1 MAVLL
6 LCVEYQTDSL
16 LPFNAWTLGS
26 VKLDTK
32 ERCLHS
38 ALRLGSH
45 SLTAAVSPCAWEPLP
60 AELLASLRRA
70 LRHAYLPT
78 ISSGWSDR
86 LALCTSMEHF

>member
-6 LCVEYQTDSL
+6 PCVHYQPGSF

-32 ERCLHS
+32 GKERCLHS
-38 ALRLGSH
+38 ALRLGGH

-78 ISSGWSDR
+78 ISSG
-86 LALCTSMEHF
+86 